1 MTIIESNKLI
11 AEFMRLELE
20 ETLHGL
26 KVYAVK
32 INRNNPLK
40 LNDIETEFFLV
51 EELKYHLSWD
61 WLMPVVE
68 RIELMNKDTG
78 FMGIFTLYGLGRT
91 KVQCYNNDTFCYEAD
106 MIDNRYGIQ
115 PTYQAV
121 VKFIEWYNKNNK

>member
-1 MTIIESNKLI
+1 MTIIESNGLI

-61 WLMPVVE
+61 WIMPVV
-68 RIELMNKDTG
+68 IEC
-78 FMGIFTLYGLGRT
+78 F
-91 KVQCYNNDTFCYEAD
+91 
-106 MIDNRYGIQ
+106 NRYDVVEDVRDNQQFLLNDALLETNI
-115 PTYQAV
+115 TSLYKAV
-121 VKFIEWYNKNNK
+121 VNFIQWYNKNNK